1 MMVVMGK
8 TMMKVMM
15 MTVDDGAT
23 RECCNVIARSMS
35 FAQCFPTLMVNALFY
50 SLIVHCVCPLKFV
63 NNLMCRNMNLELK
76 TTFRARN
83 LIQLQICN
91 T

>member
-1 MMVVMGK
+1 MVVMGK

-35 FAQCFPTLMVNALFY
+35 FAQLFSY
-50 SLIVHCVCPLKFV
+50 AYGECAILFSHCSLCLSVKV
-63 NNLMCRNMNLELK
+63 R
-76 TTFRARN
+76 
-83 LIQLQICN
+83 
-91 T
+91 